1 MSNPAQRAETR
12 GQAASAWDS
21 DLSVAELASIKRC
34 GFDPLGMVM
43 GTSVFHIGTMRASM
57 FSGFSGIAGQGSA
70 SSAGPGGSQV
80 QGGFMQSYPCPHGY
94 GYGGMSVMGAG
105 DHMPGYNWEDVIRR
119 NGIMEAR
126 NLALSRLVSEAAALG
141 AHGVVGVDL
150 KVRPMQDMP
159 GVVELKAIGTAIG
172 AHSEAPLETPFTS
185 NLSGQGFEKLMRVGY
200 VPVSMVMGVSVIE
213 ADLGCGAGWTM
224 GSWANQEVGQL
235 TDAAQAARDLA
246 VERLERE
253 ASAVGD
259 GVVGVTDELATYSAG
274 ERTMLVESL
283 LIGTAVRRF
292 DPGQKEASPLVI
304 MRLSDPPQGRRKP
317 GGRRK

>member
-1 MSNPAQRAETR
+1 
-12 GQAASAWDS
+12 
-21 DLSVAELASIKRC
+21 
-34 GFDPLGMVM
+34 
-43 GTSVFHIGTMRASM
+43 
-57 FSGFSGIAGQGSA
+57 
-70 SSAGPGGSQV
+70 
-80 QGGFMQSYPCPHGY
+80 
-94 GYGGMSVMGAG
+94 MSVMGAG